1 MKKGTYARARRDHK
15 DTLFRM
21 IFSMRES
28 LRSLYNAVNH
38 SNYADPAE
46 LERVV
51 VHLREGKTL
60 TESRKLAAAAV
71 GIKLGEKNKRFISES
86 AEMKMSTLEMKDSKI
101 GI

>member
-46 LERVV
+46 LEIV
-51 VHLREGKTL
+51 TL
-60 TESRKLAAAAV
+60 DNAV
-71 GIKLGEKNKRFISES
+71 Y
-86 AEMKMSTLEMKDSKI
+86 MKMKNDQA
-101 GI
+101 

>member
-1 MKKGTYARARRDHK
+1 MKNRNSVKVRRDHK

-46 LERVV
+46 LEIV
-51 VHLREGKTL
+51 TL
-60 TESRKLAAAAV
+60 DNAV
-71 GIKLGEKNKRFISES
+71 YMNMKNDQ
-86 AEMKMSTLEMKDSKI
+86 A
-101 GI
+101 